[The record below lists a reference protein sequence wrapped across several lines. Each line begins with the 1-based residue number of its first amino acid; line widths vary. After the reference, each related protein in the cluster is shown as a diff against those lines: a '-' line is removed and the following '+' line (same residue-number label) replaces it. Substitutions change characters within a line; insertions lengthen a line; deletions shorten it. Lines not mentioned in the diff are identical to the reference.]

1 MEVLAILG
9 RIYIF
14 IVEIVLDLIVLF
26 TKLCCYFIQASH
38 SFAHV
43 VKVRAQ
49 LSNAMVQFIKET
61 CDFLRELRGF
71 LERLGHFL
79 ADLNV
84 EVTTWTFY
92 FQDIF
97 FFGELGL
104 PVFVL
109 IELFV
114 VLLGHKLLEVRRIS
128 EDWKVQQ

>member
-14 IVEIVLDLIVLF
+14 VVEIVLDLVVLF
-26 TKLCCYFIQASH
+26 TEFCCYFVQASH

-128 EDWKVQQ
+128 EDWKV